1 MIRNSKWL
9 TVLLIFLLPYTVF
22 FSVNQINQHKLSL
35 NLVGFDLGQFNQCL
49 YNAVRG
55 RAPTTTIG
63 IEAGEGP
70 RSLHLFRKHLY
81 PIFLFLLP
89 FYYIFPGYQI
99 LLVIYVVFISLSALL
114 LYLISVKETD
124 YPCVSFL
131 LALSY
136 LLCPII
142 WRSFYWGFRPL
153 PLAIVFIFLAYYLLR
168 SNKSILYYTFLVLSI
183 FCKENVAVFTFFLGI
198 FIFLNKDI
206 QGRKVTG
213 VVTMLISL
221 AYLLVTTTILVPIFS
236 EIGRYRS
243 LEDIGSR
250 LTIPQVVDFISLHRY
265 RLIKIFAPLS
275 FLPFISGGVILIIPG
290 LLTYYL
296 FNLTWNIWQNT
307 LLVAMVY
314 LSAVMGLRRIK
325 ERPLLLAAAMV
336 ILTGG
341 IIYFAVEFISDIK
354 IYRLSPV
361 DRMSLQLAD
370 RYIPPD
376 SSVLTQPMQAHR
388 FSRRDEVYI
397 LNYDRSRSVSDFEDL
412 GAEYIFWGC
421 RRAYTIQE
429 FDEIR
434 SMINFLKETGKYKII
449 AAEAGDIIL
458 KRGLPLEYD
467 DSENKVRALTWL
479 NRTLQLYTNL
489 YEKAAKHLPRTD
501 HYRHF
506 FNNLE
511 TMHRE

>member
-9 TVLLIFLLPYTVF
+9 IVLLIFLVPYTVF
-22 FSVNQINQHKLSL
+22 FSINQINQHKLSL

-49 YNAVRG
+49 YNTVRG
-55 RAPTTTIG
+55 RSPTTTIG
-63 IEAGEGP
+63 IEAGKGP

-81 PIFLFLLP
+81 PIFLLLLP
-89 FYYIFPGYQI
+89 IYYIFPGYQV
-99 LLVIYVVFISLSALL
+99 LLVLYVIFISASALL

-124 YPCVSFL
+124 YPCAAFL

-153 PLAIVFIFLAYYLLR
+153 PLAIAFIFLAYFLLK

-183 FCKENVAVFTFFLGI
+183 FCKENVALFTFFLGV
-198 FIFLNKDI
+198 FIFLNNDI

-213 VVTMLISL
+213 TVTMLISL
-221 AYLLVTTTILVPIFS
+221 VYLLITTTILVPIFS
-236 EIGRYRS
+236 EVGRYRS
-243 LEDIGSR
+243 LEGIGSR
-250 LTIPQVVDFISLHRY
+250 LTIPQMVDFISLHRY

-275 FLPFISGGVILIIPG
+275 FLPFISVGVILIIPG
-290 LLTYYL
+290 LLTYYF
-296 FNLTWNIWQNT
+296 FNLTWNIWQNS

-354 IYRLSPV
+354 IYRLRPV

-370 RYIPPD
+370 RYIPSD
-376 SSVLTQPMQAHR
+376 SSVLR
-388 FSRRDEVYI
+388 SEERRVGKEC
-397 LNYDRSRSVSDFEDL
+397 RSRWSP
-412 GAEYIFWGC
+412 Y
-421 RRAYTIQE
+421 
-429 FDEIR
+429 
-434 SMINFLKETGKYKII
+434 
-449 AAEAGDIIL
+449 
-458 KRGLPLEYD
+458 
-467 DSENKVRALTWL
+467 
-479 NRTLQLYTNL
+479 
-489 YEKAAKHLPRTD
+489 H
-501 HYRHF
+501 
-506 FNNLE
+506 
-511 TMHRE
+511 